1 MVMRVSEL
9 QDNLKKYKLSKKNI
23 ALVLEI
29 IEKQIFLYKKL
40 KMNPD
45 DVSLYIVNRKMYGIN
60 TIRIFEHNNIL
71 IEELDNSYNNF
82 KVIQNL
88 KDSDFNFLFK
98 IEFLEDGHYVDITQ
112 SSIKE
117 LRKIHT
123 KKVKSMTY
131 GVISGNEVLKIDV
144 LQVDVKGTETEVIQN
159 IVKYAFK
166 KKMGHLPME
175 TIDCLAI
182 GYC

>member
-98 IEFLEDGHYVDITQ
+98 
-112 SSIKE
+112 S
-117 LRKIHT
+117 
-123 KKVKSMTY
+123 
-131 GVISGNEVLKIDV
+131 
-144 LQVDVKGTETEVIQN
+144 
-159 IVKYAFK
+159 
-166 KKMGHLPME
+166 
-175 TIDCLAI
+175 
-182 GYC
+182 